1 MKFSIF
7 TPTHDLSRIDTPFQ
21 SLLNQSFKDFE
32 WVILLNGKA
41 LEQEE
46 ELLTSVQ
53 ASELN
58 LKIIRDETENKNIGY
73 LKKLCCN
80 AASGEILVELD
91 HDDALT
97 PDCLEELSIAF
108 EGGHDFCYSD
118 DYYIEVGEDN
128 KEKHIAPFSA
138 QWGWKT
144 QKDSEGNPYHPTP
157 LPSPLAFSYI
167 WYSPDHVRSWKKEFY
182 DKIGGHDESLDV
194 CDDY

>member
-58 LKIIRDETENKNIGY
+58 LKSPPNKVISIPANSSGFPTIILPNLNENRSAAPDE
-73 LKKLCCN
+73 
-80 AASGEILVELD
+80 EI
-91 HDDALT
+91 
-97 PDCLEELSIAF
+97 P
-108 EGGHDFCYSD
+108 
-118 DYYIEVGEDN
+118 
-128 KEKHIAPFSA
+128 K
-138 QWGWKT
+138 
-144 QKDSEGNPYHPTP
+144 
-157 LPSPLAFSYI
+157 
-167 WYSPDHVRSWKKEFY
+167 
-182 DKIGGHDESLDV
+182 
-194 CDDY
+194 